1 MPSTLPPAHPPVRP
15 PVIHPSSIQAS
26 TRAQR
31 GRGEP
36 CPGSDDTVPKAALGG
51 HPEMEPAP
59 VRSEHGGLRRGDP
72 VPVSPPC
79 ARLVPRLALLPLSWA
94 GRTPRVRSGDSS
106 GDRGPTAAP
115 AGPARTGDPFPVGP
129 FGGAA
134 WLRAL
139 PRALWADGKAEAQA
153 TWPLYVALG
162 TEGGDSGSGPR
173 GDRRGPGSDNQQDES
188 GVPAPTARPRV
199 QARSEV
205 WAPRA
210 PRGWW
215 TLSPHRGRGPW
226 REPGWKRDAPPHP
239 TAQMPSVGAPRGAC
253 SPAPGRAQVPAEPG
267 RCPPPSLPS
276 RSEDQ
281 GG

>member
-1 MPSTLPPAHPPVRP
+1 
-15 PVIHPSSIQAS
+15 
-26 TRAQR
+26 
-31 GRGEP
+31 
-36 CPGSDDTVPKAALGG
+36 
-51 HPEMEPAP
+51 MEPAP

-106 GDRGPTAAP
+106 GDRAP
-115 AGPARTGDPFPVGP
+115 AGPARTGDPFPAGP

-226 REPGWKRDAPPHP
+226 REPGWKRDAPLNP